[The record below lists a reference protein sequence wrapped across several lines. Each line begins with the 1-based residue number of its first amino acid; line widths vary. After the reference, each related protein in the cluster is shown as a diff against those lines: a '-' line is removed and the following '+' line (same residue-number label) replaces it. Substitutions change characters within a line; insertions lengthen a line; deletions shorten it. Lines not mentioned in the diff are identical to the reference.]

1 MADQN
6 SQRQYTM
13 GRSDEE
19 TERLIEQSRLFEPI
33 TRRFLTS
40 AGIGEGMRV
49 LDIGCGAGDVSLTA
63 AELVGPDGEVVG
75 VDMNPEILETA
86 RMRVREAGNDNVQFI
101 AGDAQTLDLGDQFD
115 TLVGR
120 LVLMYLPDP
129 VAVLKQL
136 LNRVHPGGIVMFQEI
151 DFTITRSYR
160 NPDTPLT
167 SQLSDWI
174 VEVFERYGANAT
186 MGLDLHRVFMEAGL
200 PEPTLDAG
208 LLLGGSADWTGYSYV
223 ANSFRSVVPLL
234 EHYGIATAEEVDV
247 DTIPQRVRAE
257 IVAAKRPVIIPPHI
271 AAWARVT

>member
-1 MADQN
+1 
-6 SQRQYTM
+6 M

-49 LDIGCGAGDVSLTA
+49 LDIGCGAGDVSLIA
-63 AELVGPDGEVVG
+63 AELVGPDGEIVG
-75 VDMNPEILETA
+75 VDMNPDILEIA
-86 RMRVREAGNDNVQFI
+86 RMRVQQAGHENVEFL
-101 AGDAQTLDLGDQFD
+101 AGDVQSLDLGDPFD
-115 TLVGR
+115 ALVGR

-136 LNRVHPGGIVMFQEI
+136 LNKVRPGGIVMFQEI

-160 NPDTPLT
+160 HPDTPLT

-174 VEVFERYGANAT
+174 VEVFERSGANAT
-186 MGLDLHRVFMEAGL
+186 MGLELYRVFIEAGL

-208 LLLGGSADWTGYSYV
+208 LLVGAASDWPGYSYV

-234 EHYGIATAEEVDV
+234 EHYGIATAKEVDV
-247 DTIPQRVRAE
+247 DTIPQRVRDE
-257 IVAAKRPVIIPPHI
+257 IVAAKRPVVVPPHF
-271 AAWARVT
+271 AAWSRTM

>member
-6 SQRQYTM
+6 SDRQYTM

-19 TERLIEQSRLFEPI
+19 TQRLIEQSRLIQPL
-33 TRRFLTS
+33 TRRFLKS
-40 AGIGEGMRV
+40 AGIDAGMRV
-49 LDIGCGAGDVSLTA
+49 LDIGSGAGAVSLIA
-63 AELVGPDGEVVG
+63 AELVGSEGEVGG

-86 RMRVREAGNDNVQFI
+86 RERVRAAGFGNVEFLT
-101 AGDAQTLDLGDQFD
+101 GDAQTLELEGRFD
-115 TLVGR
+115 ALVGR

-174 VEVFERYGANAT
+174 VEVFERSGANVT
-186 MGLDLHRVFMEAGL
+186 MGLELYRVFVEAGL

-208 LLLGGSADWTGYSYV
+208 LLVGAASDWPGYSYV

-247 DTIPQRVRAE
+247 ETIPQRVREE
-257 IVAAKRPVIIPPHI
+257 IVAAKRPVVVPPHF
-271 AAWARVT
+271 AAWARIM

>member
-6 SQRQYTM
+6 SDRQYTM

-49 LDIGCGAGDVSLTA
+49 LDIGCGAGDVSLIA
-63 AELVGPDGEVVG
+63 AELVGSEGEIVG

-86 RMRVREAGNDNVQFI
+86 RMRVRETGNDNVQFI
-101 AGDAQTLDLGDQFD
+101 AGDVQTLDLGERFD
-115 TLVGR
+115 ALVGR

-129 VAVLKQL
+129 TAALKQL
-136 LNRVHPGGIVMFQEI
+136 LTRLHPGSIVMFQEI

-174 VEVFERYGANAT
+174 VEVFERSGANAT

-257 IVAAKRPVIIPPHI
+257 IVAAKRPVVIPPHI
-271 AAWARVT
+271 GAWARVM

>member
-1 MADQN
+1 MTDHN

-49 LDIGCGAGDVSLTA
+49 LDIGCGAGDVSLIA

-101 AGDAQTLDLGDQFD
+101 AGDAQILDLGDQFD
-115 TLVGR
+115 ALVGR

-136 LNRVHPGGIVMFQEI
+136 LNRVRPGGIVMFQEI

-174 VEVFERYGANAT
+174 VAVFERSGANAT
-186 MGLDLHRVFMEAGL
+186 MGLELYRVFVEAGL

-208 LLLGGSADWTGYSYV
+208 LLVGAAPDWPGYSYV

-247 DTIPQRVRAE
+247 DTIPQRVRDE
-257 IVAAKRPVIIPPHI
+257 IVAAKRPVVIPPHI
-271 AAWARVT
+271 GAWARVM

>member
-1 MADQN
+1 MTDHN

-49 LDIGCGAGDVSLTA
+49 LDIGCGAGDVSLIA
-63 AELVGPDGEVVG
+63 AELVGPNGEVVG
-75 VDMNPEILETA
+75 VDMNREILVTA
-86 RMRVREAGNDNVQFI
+86 RERVREAGYGNVEFV
-101 AGDAQTLDLGDQFD
+101 AGDAQTLDLGERFD
-115 TLVGR
+115 ALVGR

-129 VAVLKQL
+129 TAALKQL
-136 LNRVHPGGIVMFQEI
+136 LTRLHPGSIVMFQEI

-174 VEVFERYGANAT
+174 VEVFERSGANAT

-271 AAWARVT
+271 GAWARVM

>member
-1 MADQN
+1 
-6 SQRQYTM
+6 
-13 GRSDEE
+13 
-19 TERLIEQSRLFEPI
+19 
-33 TRRFLTS
+33 
-40 AGIGEGMRV
+40 
-49 LDIGCGAGDVSLTA
+49 
-63 AELVGPDGEVVG
+63 
-75 VDMNPEILETA
+75 
-86 RMRVREAGNDNVQFI
+86 
-101 AGDAQTLDLGDQFD
+101 
-115 TLVGR
+115 
-120 LVLMYLPDP
+120 MYLPDP

-174 VEVFERYGANAT
+174 VEVFERSGANAT

-271 AAWARVT
+271 GAWARVM

>member
-1 MADQN
+1 M
-6 SQRQYTM
+6 
-13 GRSDEE
+13 
-19 TERLIEQSRLFEPI
+19 EQSRLFEPI

-40 AGIGEGMRV
+40 AGIGQGMRV
-49 LDIGCGAGDVSLTA
+49 LDIGCGAGDVSLIA

-75 VDMNPEILETA
+75 VDMNPEILDSA
-86 RMRVREAGNDNVQFI
+86 RMRVREAGNDNAQFI
-101 AGDAQTLDLGDQFD
+101 AGDVQTLDLEERFD
-115 TLVGR
+115 ALGGR

-129 VAVLKQL
+129 TAALKQL
-136 LNRVHPGGIVMFQEI
+136 LTRLHPGGIVMFQEI

-174 VEVFERYGANAT
+174 VEVFERSGANAT

-208 LLLGGSADWTGYSYV
+208 LLLGGSADWPGYSYV

-234 EHYGIATAEEVDV
+234 EHYGIATAEVVDV

-271 AAWARVT
+271 AAWARVM

>member
-6 SQRQYTM
+6 SDRQYTM

-19 TERLIEQSRLFEPI
+19 TQRLMEQSRLFEPI

-49 LDIGCGAGDVSLTA
+49 LDIGCGAGDVSLIA

-75 VDMNPEILETA
+75 VDMNPEILDTA
-86 RMRVREAGNDNVQFI
+86 RMRVREAGNDNAQFI
-101 AGDAQTLDLGDQFD
+101 AGDVQTLDLGERFD
-115 TLVGR
+115 ALVGR

-129 VAVLKQL
+129 TAALKQL
-136 LNRVHPGGIVMFQEI
+136 LTRLYPGSIVMFQEI

-174 VEVFERYGANAT
+174 VEVFERSGANAT

-271 AAWARVT
+271 GAWARVM

>member
-6 SQRQYTM
+6 SDRQYTM

-19 TERLIEQSRLFEPI
+19 TQRLMEQSRLFEPI

-49 LDIGCGAGDVSLTA
+49 LDIGCGAGDVSLIA
-63 AELVGPDGEVVG
+63 AELVGSEGEIVG
-75 VDMNPEILETA
+75 VDMNPEILDTA
-86 RMRVREAGNDNVQFI
+86 RMRVREAGNDNAQFI
-101 AGDAQTLDLGDQFD
+101 AGDVQTLDLGERFD
-115 TLVGR
+115 ALVGR

-129 VAVLKQL
+129 TAALKQL
-136 LNRVHPGGIVMFQEI
+136 LTRLHPGSIVMFQEI

-174 VEVFERYGANAT
+174 VEVFERSGANAT

-208 LLLGGSADWTGYSYV
+208 LLLGGSADWPGYSYV

-234 EHYGIATAEEVDV
+234 EQYGIATAEEVDV

-271 AAWARVT
+271 GAWARVM